1 MSTKH
6 TNHKQAG
13 DKAQSPVENVPEAA
27 PVAAAEA
34 AAASEPVAAA
44 SECDVLKDRLLRL
57 QADFDNFRR
66 RAQRERAELASMAN
80 ENIMR
85 ELLPVMD
92 HFEIGLKVCVD
103 HKADKAVHD
112 GFQMVYD
119 QLRAALRKGGLEALD
134 VHEAGFDPHLHEA
147 VAHIPSDEYR
157 ADQIVSQ
164 TRRGY
169 KLGDKLL
176 RPIQVIVSSGPGA
189 PAPDGEEK
197 ATSVDRQNGE
207 AGS

>member
-6 TNHKQAG
+6 TNHKHAG
-13 DKAQSPVENVPEAA
+13 GDAQPPSGEAPA
-27 PVAAAEA
+27 AAAAAGPVAALPEA
-34 AAASEPVAAA
+34 
-44 SECDVLKDRLLRL
+44 DVLKDRLLRL

-66 RAQRERAELASMAN
+66 RSQRDRAELASLAN

-85 ELLPVMD
+85 ELLPVLD
-92 HFEIGLKVCVD
+92 HFEIGLKVCAE
-103 HKADKAVHD
+103 HQTDKAVHD
-112 GFQMVYD
+112 GFHMVHD
-119 QLRAALRKGGLEALD
+119 QLRSALRKSGLEALD

-147 VAHIPSDEYR
+147 VAHIPSDEYP
-157 ADQIVSQ
+157 ADQIISQ

-169 KLGDKLL
+169 RLGEKLL
-176 RPIQVIVSSGPGA
+176 RPIQVVVSSGPGA

-197 ATSVDRQNGE
+197 ATPVDRANGE